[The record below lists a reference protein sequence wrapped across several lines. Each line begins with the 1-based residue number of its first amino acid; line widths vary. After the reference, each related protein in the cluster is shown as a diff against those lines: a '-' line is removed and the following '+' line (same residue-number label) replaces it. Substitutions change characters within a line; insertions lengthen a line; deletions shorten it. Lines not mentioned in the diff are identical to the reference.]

1 MRNAVRPLLAKDII
15 RVWEK
20 GQGKP
25 YLERA
30 MLLLTA
36 ALPDVDRNQLA
47 DLTIGQRDAILL
59 ALRERTLGPTMQMYA
74 RCTQCSENLEFTV
87 NTSNIRVVETS
98 QENSGDKSGERE
110 LTHQGFLVR
119 YRLPN
124 SWDLAFVRGLGDVV
138 QARSQ
143 LLQKCVLEVQYDG
156 AAMTL
161 EDLPCEIVEALTSRM
176 EEDDPQ
182 ADILF
187 NVQCPSCGF
196 SWLTIFDIVPYLWTE
211 ISVAAQRL
219 LVDVHSLARVY
230 GWDQDDILSMSAA
243 RRRFYLE
250 IVG

>member
-1 MRNAVRPLLAKDII
+1 MRPLLANDII

-59 ALRERTLGPTMQMYA
+59 TLRENTLGPTMQMYA
-74 RCTQCSENLEFTV
+74 RCAQCSENLELTV
-87 NTSNIRVVETS
+87 NVSDIRVMDPS
-98 QENSGDKSGERE
+98 QLGPIER
-110 LTHQGFLVR
+110 QVRQNGYVVR

-124 SWDLAFVRGLGDVV
+124 SWDLAYVRGLGDVML
-138 QARSQ
+138 ARSE
-143 LLQKCVLEVQYDG
+143 LLQKSVLEAQYDG
-156 AAMTL
+156 TIIGS
-161 EDLPCEIVEALTSRM
+161 EDLPDEIVEALTSRM

-182 ADILF
+182 ADIQF
-187 NVQCPSCGF
+187 NVRCPTCGF
-196 SWLTIFDIVPYLWTE
+196 SWQTIFDVVPYLWTE

-219 LVDVHSLARVY
+219 LIDVHALARAY
-230 GWDQDDILSMSAA
+230 GWDQDDILSMSSA

-250 IVG
+250 AVGG